1 MDINDKKL
9 LHILTSYTKNI
20 YILDNTIILE
30 YDNITVSLQT
40 DKELTKNINEYQNIP
55 ASLLKKI
62 KTIEAISINILMG
75 QAYYNKVLNIAQF
88 YYKFFNKFIC
98 IDIHYDNSMF
108 IECSHQYYKI
118 NLPKKQLLY
127 ENFTKQLIKRDFNEG
142 KELLNYLPFFSSNN
156 LILDIPKSITT
167 QTKVRR
173 LGYLS
178 IILEMFNDSKY
189 YPLNIFNKKIEQR
202 ALQYNKTLQDYTDD
216 KGLINISKTGNSAKP
231 YIDFLI
237 SLKLLY
243 YQSHTYQL
251 SKYGKIY
258 GVLFSKLDL
267 DIEEGSKFALNVF
280 QKSFYLLFLLQNDM
294 LYLFALLE
302 IIYIQNNDTTASEI
316 KNVFQEYIL
325 ESLEFTIK
333 YSKLSTK
340 FKNEISKKIIRIK
353 QWEKPKVYLEHIVDP
368 RINWLLDLG
377 LLNKEKYLLKRI
389 SLSNRGLKLLSYFG
403 YFFDQSEEKFTISR
417 ELRCHNFFNIINII
431 YDINAKEIQKSN
443 LILVEKYIDESFT
456 LFKTIAPNRV
466 TASQAILYTCYM
478 MLFKE
483 GIIVNFCTIQQYLYS
498 KKNTK
503 FIFDWYKTEND
514 GSIRRKK

>member
-9 LHILTSYTKNI
+9 LDILTSYTKNI
-20 YILDNTIILE
+20 YILENTIILE
-30 YDNITVSLQT
+30 YDNITISLEIDNQ
-40 DKELTKNINEYQNIP
+40 LTKNINEYQNISI
-55 ASLLKKI
+55 SLLKKI

-75 QAYYNKVLNIAQF
+75 QEYYNKVLNIAQF
-88 YYKFFNKFIC
+88 YYEFFNKFIY
-98 IDIHYDNSMF
+98 IEIHYD
-108 IECSHQYYKI
+108 ECSHQYYKI
-118 NLPKKQLLY
+118 NLPKKQLIN
-127 ENFTKQLIKRDFNEG
+127 ENFTKQLIKKDFTED
-142 KELLNYLPFFSSNN
+142 KELLNYLPFFPLNN
-156 LILDIPKSITT
+156 LILDIPRSITT

-173 LGYLS
+173 FGYLS
-178 IILEMFNDSKY
+178 IILEMFNDSRY
-189 YPLNIFNKKIEQR
+189 YPSNIFNKKIEQR
-202 ALQYNKTLQDYTDD
+202 ALQYNKLLQDYIDD

-231 YIDFLI
+231 YIDLLI

-243 YQSHTYQL
+243 YQNHTYQL
-251 SKYGKIY
+251 SKYGKTYTI
-258 GVLFSKLDL
+258 LFSKLDL
-267 DIEEGSKFALNVF
+267 NSEEGNKFALNIF
-280 QKSFYLLFLLQNDM
+280 QKSFYLWFLLQNDM

-302 IIYIQNNDTTASEI
+302 IIYIQNNDTTAGEI
-316 KNVFQEYIL
+316 KNGFQEYIL

-340 FKNEISKKIIRIK
+340 SKNEINKIITRIK
-353 QWEKPKVYLEHIVDP
+353 RWGKPEVYLEHIVDP

-389 SLSNRGLKLLSYFG
+389 SLSKSGLKLLSCFG

-443 LILVEKYIDESFT
+443 LILVEKYIDESFS

-466 TASQAILYTCYM
+466 TASQAVLYTCYM

-483 GIIVNFCTIQQYLYS
+483 NIIVNFCTIKQYLSS
-498 KKNTK
+498 KNNQK

-514 GSIRRKK
+514 GSIRRKNDL